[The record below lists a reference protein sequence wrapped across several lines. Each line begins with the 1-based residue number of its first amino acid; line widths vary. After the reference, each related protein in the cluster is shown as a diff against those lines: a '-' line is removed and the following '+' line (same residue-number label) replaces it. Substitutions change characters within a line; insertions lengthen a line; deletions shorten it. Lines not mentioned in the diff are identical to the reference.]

1 MNPLTMLKYKMK
13 LEKNHP
19 KAAEFVKK
27 VLMTGLPEGTVIEMT
42 VTKPGESP
50 KTANLKIMRDDLDM
64 LDEVIKENK
73 KQMTAEIIAKEM
85 EEEV

>member
-73 KQMTAEIIAKEM
+73 K
-85 EEEV
+85 

>member
-1 MNPLTMLKYKMK
+1 MNPLKMLTYKMK

-27 VLMTGLPEGTVIEMT
+27 VLMTGLPEGTIIEMT

-50 KTANLKIMRDDLDM
+50 KTANLKITQDDLDM
-64 LDEVIKENK
+64 LNEAIKDNK
-73 KQMTAEIIAKEM
+73 K
-85 EEEV
+85 

>member
-42 VTKPGESP
+42 VTKPEESP

-73 KQMTAEIIAKEM
+73 K
-85 EEEV
+85 

>member
-19 KAAEFVKK
+19 KAAEFVKR

-42 VTKPGESP
+42 VTKPGDSP
-50 KTANLKIMRDDLDM
+50 KTANLKITKDDLDM
-64 LDEVIKENK
+64 LQEVMKNNK
-73 KQMTAEIIAKEM
+73 N
-85 EEEV
+85 